1 MIGISFIFSSIL
13 FTIIWVIFRI
23 RFYIKNKPINKLREI
38 FINLFFIYFLILVNL
53 TIFKYGELMIDFDT
67 RFYINYIPFLET
79 INMFNNDFVNIH
91 LALYNVLGNI
101 LLFIPLGFCIPLFFY
116 KKNKLTK
123 VILYG
128 FTTSLTIELLQ
139 LFTPYNFTD
148 IDDIIFN
155 TFGAV
160 LGFIIFNIIY
170 IIFKNTILGDFIK
183 NLSSPFNGNL
193 ILKTAKPIGTMILL
207 FSFLSF
213 GLLYNETIPGN
224 LSNEELAVE
233 VFVGDTFEEYKT
245 ARDFENY
252 KFLLADNGEFIELK
266 NIKRCLN
273 NRWYDEKF
281 NASFQVENGDYS
293 IMTLNEGNLISG
305 VIFGKNKDATIIEIN
320 FKGTKYLENIIEDD
334 YFIIPFPSFER
345 IDKLTDFYNIFN
357 GEKSTDLEIK
367 FYDKDGN
374 ECPYIKF
381 T

>member
-1 MIGISFIFSSIL
+1 
-13 FTIIWVIFRI
+13 
-23 RFYIKNKPINKLREI
+23 
-38 FINLFFIYFLILVNL
+38 
-53 TIFKYGELMIDFDT
+53 MIDFDT